1 MIVTDILFKAKCKDK
16 DTWVE
21 GFYFNMPDKTRH
33 YEESWR
39 KDIIPVGSYIASP
52 SQDGLEMHEVDP
64 ITVCIWTGMEDW
76 KGKKIWEHDILMC
89 DGNPGELMEV
99 VFGKFNLVTRP
110 LFCPVIEEVTGWHC
124 VRYPLGAMEEGRCK
138 CPRILR
144 EGDTKFYRFEVIKNI
159 FDDKRCGKNEI
170 D

>member
-16 DTWVE
+16 DMWVE
-21 GFYFNMPDKTRH
+21 GFYFNMPNKTRH

-52 SQDGLEMHEVDP
+52 SPDGLEIHEVDP

-76 KGKKIWEHDILMC
+76 KGRKIWEHDIIMPVK
-89 DGNPGELMEV
+89 NPEEKMEV
-99 VFGKFNLVTRP
+99 VFGKFNLITSP
-110 LFCPVIEEVTGWHC
+110 SFCPVVEEVTAWHC
-124 VRYPLGAMEEGRCK
+124 VTYPLGASGDRRCK

-144 EGDTKFYRFEVIKNI
+144 ECDVKIYKFEVIKNV
-159 FDDKRCGKNEI
+159 FDDERREENE
-170 D
+170 